1 MSVWSSHYMIDPQ
14 EMEIRFSNEDSIAN
28 IESIFEEPSEDSL
41 LLIER
46 VRSIMESLPSRE
58 ADFIDLYYF
67 RKFKQTDIAMI
78 FGVSQPTV
86 CYRLQRATTRIQ
98 FILSLPLVNEQEME
112 VDLAKVF
119 LDDLDIEI
127 MLLMYETTCQSA
139 VASKLEVS
147 QGLVR
152 HRYLRSIDKL
162 KELEGFEVYYQV
174 FRAISENL
182 NILRE
187 VQRNAKEEPLGFA
200 LL

>member
-1 MSVWSSHYMIDPQ
+1 MIDPQ

>member
-86 CYRLQRATTRIQ
+86 CFRLQRATTRIQ